1 MINFILY
8 LQDEWNNILVML
20 MNVLVKG
27 EMNVSVLD
35 NITKRVTDTAKAA
48 AKKSG
53 SVVEVT
59 KLNMNINAEE
69 EKVRKIY
76 SDIGKQLYE
85 DYTEGK
91 IVGEKLLDYCTRI
104 DEIIGNIDEMREKI
118 LELRNVKAC
127 PNCGMELDIEMV
139 YCYKC
144 GRRQEETEAV
154 EAGSEQE

>member
-1 MINFILY
+1 M
-8 LQDEWNNILVML
+8 
-20 MNVLVKG
+20 
-27 EMNVSVLD
+27 SVLD

-59 KLNMNINAEE
+59 RLNMNISAEE

-76 SDIGKQLYE
+76 ADMGKQLYE

-91 IVGEKLLDYCTRI
+91 IVGEKLLGHCEKI
-104 DEIIGNIDEMREKI
+104 DEIVSNIDGMREKV

-127 PNCGMELDIEMV
+127 PNCGMELDVDMT

-144 GRRQEETEAV
+144 GRKQEEPEAFEV
-154 EAGSEQE
+154 LPDQK

>member
-1 MINFILY
+1 
-8 LQDEWNNILVML
+8 
-20 MNVLVKG
+20 MNVLLKG
-27 EMNVSVLD
+27 EMSVSVLD

-59 KLNMNINAEE
+59 RLNMNIGAEE

-76 SDIGKQLYE
+76 AEIGKQLYE

-91 IVGEKLLDYCTRI
+91 IVGEKLLEYCAKI
-104 DEIIGNIDEMREKI
+104 DEIINNIDGMREKV

-127 PNCGMELDIEMV
+127 PNCGMVLDVEMT

-144 GRRQEETEAV
+144 GRKQEEPDVPEIV
-154 EAGSEQE
+154 KDQE

>member
-1 MINFILY
+1 M
-8 LQDEWNNILVML
+8 
-20 MNVLVKG
+20 
-27 EMNVSVLD
+27 SVLD

-59 KLNMNINAEE
+59 RLNMNISAEE

-76 SDIGKQLYE
+76 ADMGKQLYE

-91 IVGEKLLDYCTRI
+91 IVGEKLLEHCERI
-104 DEIIGNIDEMREKI
+104 DEIVSNIDVMREKV

-127 PNCGMELDIEMV
+127 PNCGMELDIDMT

-144 GRRQEETEAV
+144 GRKQEEPEAF
-154 EAGSEQE
+154 EALPDQK

>member
-1 MINFILY
+1 M
-8 LQDEWNNILVML
+8 
-20 MNVLVKG
+20 
-27 EMNVSVLD
+27 SVLD
-35 NITKRVTDTAKAA
+35 NFTKRVTDTAKAA

-59 KLNMNINAEE
+59 RLNMNINAEE
-69 EKVRKIY
+69 DKVRKIY

-91 IVGEKLLDYCTRI
+91 NVGDKILEYCLKI
-104 DEIIGNIDEMREKI
+104 DEVIKSIDEMREKI

-127 PNCGMELDIEMV
+127 PNCGMELDVEME

-144 GRRQEETEAV
+144 GRKQEEAEAP
-154 EAGSEQE
+154 EAAQNQE

>member
-1 MINFILY
+1 
-8 LQDEWNNILVML
+8 
-20 MNVLVKG
+20 MNALLKG

-35 NITKRVTDTAKAA
+35 NITRRVTGTAKAA
-48 AKKSG
+48 AKMSG

-59 KLNMNINAEE
+59 RLNMNIGAEE
-69 EKVRKIY
+69 EKVRKVY

-91 IVGEKLLDYCTRI
+91 IVGEKLLEYCVKI

-127 PNCGMELDIEMV
+127 PNCGMELDVEMT

-144 GRRQEETEAV
+144 GRKQEGPEATEA
-154 EAGSEQE
+154 APEQD

>member
-1 MINFILY
+1 M
-8 LQDEWNNILVML
+8 
-20 MNVLVKG
+20 
-27 EMNVSVLD
+27 SVLD
-35 NITKRVTDTAKAA
+35 NITRKVTDTAKAA

-69 EKVRKIY
+69 DKVRKIY
-76 SDIGKQLYE
+76 SDMGKQLYE

-91 IVGEKLLDYCTRI
+91 SVGEKLLEHCIKI
-104 DEIIGNIDEMREKI
+104 DEIITNIDEMREKI

-127 PNCGMELDIEMV
+127 PNCGMELDIEMD

-144 GRRQEETEAV
+144 GRKQDEADTPVPAQNQE
-154 EAGSEQE
+154 